1 MTGGAFW
8 ERTNALIK
16 ARNTTQEAIAKT
28 CTINFG
34 TFKNRSSKKTVP
46 DAIEVFKIAQA
57 LNTTVEYLVTGK
69 ERNQAN
75 SIPAA
80 VIALAEDIYRLPVEY
95 QDIIR
100 QNVEAYK
107 ALCFKLE
114 EENSQNIG

>member
-1 MTGGAFW
+1 MSGGTFW

-16 ARNTTQEAIAKT
+16 ARNTTQEAIASIADIKYQT
-28 CTINFG
+28 FRQMSASG
-34 TFKNRSSKKTVP
+34 TFPRVN
-46 DAIEVFKIAQA
+46 AAYKIA
-57 LNTTVEYLVTGK
+57 EYLDVSLEWLITGK

-114 EENSQNIG
+114 KENTQGIG